1 MLSSTRKKS
10 ARGMSCCPAFTL
22 QSLPQWRQCRLQ
34 RRVHSQKSWRKDAPS
49 PSADKDFE
57 LSPMPSD
64 GEGIKILDLSYDY
77 FFFFI
82 LPLAVTSNEPLSQV
96 PSPFP
101 TGSTVIFS
109 DLMVSV
115 ANSPPL
121 APPSTSSR
129 ITFSRFS
136 L

>member
-10 ARGMSCCPAFTL
+10 ARGCLAA
-22 QSLPQWRQCRLQ
+22 LPSPCSRFRNGGNAGCSAGYTP
-34 RRVHSQKSWRKDAPS
+34 RRVGAKDAPS
-49 PSADKDFE
+49 PSADRVFSQ
-57 LSPMPSD
+57 SPMPSD

-82 LPLAVTSNEPLSQV
+82 LPLAVTSKEPQSQV

-101 TGSTVIFS
+101 TCSTVIFS